1 MGKFATFISTLLT
14 LFIGIRAGAQPA
26 ADLTGLNSSG
36 YLFIFKNCLYTEQP
50 LAITDP
56 RLLTEN
62 SAIWKPMRE
71 ERFATFGSPKQLWL
85 KFRIN
90 NSDSIPRD
98 FAVVIANHI
107 IKEITLYSLDRDRIS
122 FVARTGTQFPFYQ
135 RPYPFPL
142 FVFPQI
148 LQKGETK
155 TYFLLLDPKGS
166 NIQMS
171 LLLVTKKELE
181 KQELRIYLVLGI
193 FTGIILLVS
202 FFNLYLFFIMREK
215 IHLYYFLYSI
225 SILWLVL
232 STESLDFQFLY
243 PDYPLLYSISKICS
257 LPLSASLF
265 LFVMQEFLSQTP
277 QNSRLYKP
285 VYVVKWLLLFIVLA
299 ELLFVIFGNLQDVN
313 RINFTVYLATTYVSV
328 SLVILSCIEK
338 IKQKFYLAIFYL
350 VAVGCFIVGAF
361 INFLNL
367 AGIINYFPIPPT
379 MLEIGIILEAIIIS
393 FGILYR
399 YNFFKKEKNKLEK
412 ALVEQELNISQQLI
426 SIQEAERER
435 IAEDLHDQLGSSL
448 AALKLRLQKAG
459 IQAEQLPGILHVVDK
474 ASEDTRNISH
484 NLMPPDFDKTSLE
497 NILSNYYARLH
508 SDSGIRFQFYS
519 SGEKLEFDKRT
530 ELVIYRILMELTGN
544 IIKHSGATDA
554 TVQMIYYDDQLE
566 MMVEDNG
573 KGIMPENSNGIGL
586 KNIKS
591 RVTYLNGS
599 LNIDSSS
606 HGTTVVIQIPY
617 KIK

>member
-1 MGKFATFISTLLT
+1 M
-14 LFIGIRAGAQPA
+14 
-26 ADLTGLNSSG
+26 
-36 YLFIFKNCLYTEQP
+36 
-50 LAITDP
+50 
-56 RLLTEN
+56 
-62 SAIWKPMRE
+62 
-71 ERFATFGSPKQLWL
+71 
-85 KFRIN
+85 
-90 NSDSIPRD
+90 
-98 FAVVIANHI
+98 
-107 IKEITLYSLDRDRIS
+107 
-122 FVARTGTQFPFYQ
+122 
-135 RPYPFPL
+135 
-142 FVFPQI
+142 
-148 LQKGETK
+148 
-155 TYFLLLDPKGS
+155 
-166 NIQMS
+166 
-171 LLLVTKKELE
+171 
-181 KQELRIYLVLGI
+181 
-193 FTGIILLVS
+193 
-202 FFNLYLFFIMREK
+202 
-215 IHLYYFLYSI
+215 
-225 SILWLVL
+225 
-232 STESLDFQFLY
+232 
-243 PDYPLLYSISKICS
+243 
-257 LPLSASLF
+257 
-265 LFVMQEFLSQTP
+265 
-277 QNSRLYKP
+277 
-285 VYVVKWLLLFIVLA
+285 
-299 ELLFVIFGNLQDVN
+299 
-313 RINFTVYLATTYVSV
+313 
-328 SLVILSCIEK
+328 
-338 IKQKFYLAIFYL
+338 
-350 VAVGCFIVGAF
+350 
-361 INFLNL
+361 
-367 AGIINYFPIPPT
+367 
-379 MLEIGIILEAIIIS
+379 
-393 FGILYR
+393 
-399 YNFFKKEKNKLEK
+399 
-412 ALVEQELNISQQLI
+412 VEQELNISQQLI

-497 NILSNYYARLH
+497 NILSNYYARLR